1 MRTAI
6 AIELLA
12 LTFVRTKELRTAMW
26 ANIDWNTDVPVLKID
41 AGEIK
46 KGRKHWVPLAPR
58 ALELLRELRA

>member
-1 MRTAI
+1 M
-6 AIELLA
+6 
-12 LTFVRTKELRTAMW
+12 RTAMW

-41 AGEIK
+41 AGEMK